1 MICLNFGRVL
11 LSGLVFSSAFFLFG
25 KDVHLS
31 ENTAG
36 SLVTLLAVLLFI
48 FTRQARS
55 FYPKNEP
62 RARTDKEKKVAIDLL
77 HFNQKYLMF
86 VGGVLFLAIAS
97 LLVFS
102 WFFLDPAHFLHGLF
116 KAFSVASVSLALL
129 QMVFFVW
136 NVIDQKYWEMYEEV
150 SPIPKLVGGAAIQK
164 TQQQNSKQ
172 EIDLVRSSIT

>member
-1 MICLNFGRVL
+1 MISVSLGRIF
-11 LSGLVFSSAFFLFG
+11 LSCVVFSSALILFG

-31 ENTAG
+31 ENTVG

-48 FTRQARS
+48 FSTLAGS

-62 RARTDKEKKVAIDLL
+62 RARTDKEKKQALDALD
-77 HFNQKYLMF
+77 FNQKYLMS

-102 WFFLDPAHFLHGLF
+102 WFFTDPAHVLHGTA
-116 KAFSVASVSLALL
+116 KAFSVAFVSLAIL

-136 NVIDQKYWEMYEEV
+136 DVIDTKYWDLREEV
-150 SPIPKLVGGAAIQK
+150 SPILDVWGVPLRSVQK
-164 TQQQNSKQ
+164 QNSKQ
-172 EIDLVRSSIT
+172 EHDHVRSSIT